1 MPVDF
6 EKLAKTSVK
15 RLAKIKFHRGHAKE
29 AKEVLRTLERLHG
42 KISPAVR
49 KQIDS
54 YAQDVFGSAMIYAPW
69 LRVYAAVNG
78 SFKEGWIPD
87 NYYGAVVVPKTKGWY
102 GKISTLK
109 SASKLIFRDD
119 AFPDLGY
126 FANGFFY
133 TMENA
138 PIPDRDLHSVLF
150 GQTDKVAFKLD
161 ESGQGKGVFVIDN
174 KSFDPQFIRSSGNGV
189 FQSFIRQHE
198 VFDHFTQG
206 PVATLRFT
214 TVVEPAGGISL
225 RACFL
230 RLGRSGETHIQ
241 TGSEVC
247 VAIDVATG
255 ELCPRGYMT
264 DWTDVVAHPDTH
276 VPFKGVR
283 IPAFAACVA
292 KVLELHA
299 KVPAI
304 CCIGWDITV
313 DTEENVKVLEWN
325 AEHNDIKFGEA
336 TQGPCFS
343 DLGWEHL
350 RSAHGRS

>member
-6 EKLAKTSVK
+6 EQLAKASVKKLAKY
-15 RLAKIKFHRGHAKE
+15 KFHRDHAIQARE
-29 AKEVLRTLERLHG
+29 ILRTIEKLHG
-42 KISPAVR
+42 KISPTVVR
-49 KQIDS
+49 QTDS
-54 YAQDVFGSAMIYAPW
+54 YARDVFGDAIYAPW

-87 NYYGAVVVPKTKGWY
+87 NYYGAVVVPRTKGWY

-109 SASKLIFRDD
+109 SASQLIFRDK

-138 PIPDRDLHSVLF
+138 VISDQDLLGILF
-150 GQTDKVAFKLD
+150 RETDKIAFKLD
-161 ESGQGKGVFVIDN
+161 QSGQGKGVFVIDRQ
-174 KSFDPQFIRSSGNGV
+174 SFDPQSIRSSGNGV
-189 FQSFIRQHE
+189 FQAFIRQHE
-198 VFDHFTQG
+198 VFNLFTRG
-206 PVATLRFT
+206 PVATLRLT

-230 RLGRSGETHIQ
+230 RLGRAGETHVQ
-241 TGSEVC
+241 TGSEVNIPIN
-247 VAIDVATG
+247 ALTG
-255 ELCPRGYMT
+255 ELDPRGYLS
-264 DWTDVVAHPDTH
+264 DWTDVRAHPDTKIE
-276 VPFKGVR
+276 FQGVR
-283 IPAFAACVA
+283 IPAFSECVA

-299 KVPAI
+299 KVPFV
-304 CCIGWDITV
+304 CCIGWDVTV
-313 DTEENVKVLEWN
+313 DTNENVKVLEWN

-350 RSAHGRS
+350 QFAHFRG